1 MTPFRRRLRKLRFFV
16 QAAFVTL
23 VISAAV
29 IVAIAQLALPW
40 LADNP
45 RRIEGWL
52 SERLHRQ
59 VTIGQLS
66 GQWTRAGPRL
76 IFNDLRIRASDSGEA
91 ELRLP
96 RSELAIN
103 LFAAFQKNLAWNEFR
118 VVGLDLALNRAADG
132 QWKLRGLDLDESA
145 DGDTS
150 MGSLGVVVLVD
161 MKLAVRAPSHAI
173 DLDLRIPEL
182 RVVNRGRIT
191 RVLGQVGT
199 ANSASSPLSLVADI
213 DVGDRSGHLYLGAR
227 DLDIGELTGT
237 HAPGGITV
245 VTAKGD
251 LQLWASWQAGQ
262 LNETQLKLALGQ
274 TILQANTEIKVD
286 EKVAVLP
293 RSAFD
298 HLALSARWQRQQTG
312 WRFDL
317 ADFSAGSDNPAGPVG
332 RLVAEYAS
340 AEPASTHVRAST
352 LELGSLGTLAMLS
365 DAVPARLRHWLY
377 LANPQ
382 CAVDALDLRWSSVEE
397 FDVDARVSR
406 FSSRPAAAIPGI
418 DGLAAHLRGD
428 GQAVWL
434 EVPEQQTRIDYPMVF
449 RKPFEFT
456 RFGGDVVAWPDDE
469 GWSVRSHRFDL
480 VGDGFA
486 ASLRGGAGIPRDRT
500 RPSLDLYADISDA
513 NVDAAKLFWPVNVM
527 PATTV
532 EWLDRALDAGQITQ
546 GRALVRGDLDS
557 WPFNDNAGR
566 FEARAELSGL
576 KLDFLPDW
584 PSGESLDASA
594 RFINNG
600 MQVSAREG
608 TSMAI
613 SLDEAEATI
622 ADFHEPV
629 LELSVDAHANGK
641 DLLGYL
647 RATPVGA
654 DHVDYLRGLGIGG
667 KGVAHI
673 DLDVPLKH
681 HEDLTLDG
689 YVDLSAANLDETTWD
704 LHFTDASGRVRFGR
718 NGVLADALETHFDGL
733 PVNLAIAIGS
743 SAKDPDNSF
752 EASLRGVLPAAVAFA
767 KATDLAPAMANF
779 PGQAEWNIDLAIGSE
794 SGAAKGRKA
803 LHLQSD
809 LEGIAINL
817 PAPLGKSADLRLPF
831 TLNLEMPLIG
841 QPFSASLGD
850 ILQIGGRLP
859 GPDTPL
865 AARLDLGP
873 AASTKELPASGMA
886 IAGHAKTFDVGGW
899 IGLFTAG
906 GGGSELLRGIDIDV
920 DELLMAGRSFPN
932 LHLALTPDGETM
944 KIDVAGDSLQGDLSV
959 PSVDLRRRGITAQMQ
974 RVHWPEPLPGNDG
987 AAAALADVAPASI
1000 PPLHLWI
1007 GQLQL
1012 GATNLGE
1019 LRLESSPDG
1028 DAMRIDLLETKSA
1041 AVNLHASGAW
1051 SGTAGDNHSRMVVEL
1066 TAESLGSMLDTF
1078 GFAGII
1084 EGGQTIA
1091 HIDASWPGS
1100 PTAFVLANMNGSL
1113 DVSVQE
1119 GRILDVEPGAGGRL
1133 FGLLSLREIPRRLS
1147 LDFSDLFKSGMSF
1160 NSIKGSFALADGNAR
1175 TSNLHIA
1182 SPAADITIS
1191 GRTGLRDKDYD
1202 QEMIVTPRAGVAL
1215 PVVGALA
1222 GGPVGAAAG
1231 LVVQTL
1237 IGKRINRAARSRYQV
1252 SGSWDKPQITLIGK
1266 DSVRLDED
1274 EATTLEGIGSGAAAS
1289 AAERAAMPDD
1299 PVQAVIDAI
1308 PGARV
1313 APAKRGDRLPAK
1325 ANPPSV
1331 SGSDNA
1337 RKSSPISP

>member
-45 RRIEGWL
+45 QRIEGWL
-52 SERLHRQ
+52 SERLQRK
-59 VTIGQLS
+59 VTIGHLS
-66 GQWTRAGPRL
+66 GQWTQAGPRL
-76 IFNDLRIRASDSGEA
+76 VFEDLRIGASDSGEA

-118 VVGLDLALNRAADG
+118 VVGLDLALSRAADG
-132 QWKLRGLDLDESA
+132 QWKLRGLDL
-145 DGDTS
+145 GDRTGGETS

-182 RVVNRGRIT
+182 RVVNRGSIT

-199 ANSASSPLSLVADI
+199 ANSKASPLSLVADI
-213 DVGDRSGHLYLGAR
+213 DVGDRSGRLYVGGR
-227 DLDIGELTGT
+227 DLDLGELSGT
-237 HAPGGITV
+237 QAPGGIV
-245 VTAKGD
+245 VVAARGD
-251 LQLWASWQAGQ
+251 LQLWAAWQAGQ
-262 LNETQLKLALGQ
+262 LNEMQLKLALGE
-274 TILQANTEIKVD
+274 TILQASSEIKVD
-286 EKVAVLP
+286 DKVAVLP

-298 HLALSARWQRQQTG
+298 HLTLSARWQRQQTG

-317 ADFSAGSDNPAGPVG
+317 ADFSAGPSDGSAEKG
-332 RLVAEYAS
+332 RLIAEYVS
-340 AEPASTHVRAST
+340 ADPASTHVRAST
-352 LELGSLGTLAMLS
+352 LELDSIGTLAMLS
-365 DAVPARLRHWLY
+365 DVVPEHLRHWLY

-382 CAVDALDLRWSSVEE
+382 CAVDALDLRWSSVDD
-397 FDVDARVSR
+397 FDVDAMISR
-406 FSSRPAAAIPGI
+406 FSSRPATAIPGI
-418 DGLAAHLRGD
+418 DRLAARVRGD

-449 RKPFEFT
+449 RKPFEFQ
-456 RFGGDVVAWPDDE
+456 RFGGDVVAWPDEE
-469 GWSVRSHRFDL
+469 GWRVQSHRFDV

-486 ASLRGGAGIPRDRT
+486 ATLHGGAGIQGDGT
-500 RPSLDLYADISDA
+500 RPALDLYAVVSSA

-527 PATTV
+527 PPATV
-532 EWLDRALDAGQITQ
+532 AWLDRALDVGRITE

-557 WPFNDNAGR
+557 WPFDDNAGR

-584 PSGESLDASA
+584 PSGENLDASA

-600 MQVSAREG
+600 MQVSARAG

-613 SLDEAEATI
+613 SLDEADATI

-667 KGVAHI
+667 KGMAHI

-681 HEDLTLDG
+681 HEDLSLDG
-689 YVDLSAANLDETTWD
+689 YVDLSAANLDESTWD
-704 LHFTDASGRVRFGR
+704 LHFTEANGRVRFGR
-718 NGVLADALETHFDGL
+718 SGVLAEVLETQFDGL
-733 PVNLAIAIGS
+733 PVTLGIAVGS
-743 SAKDPDNSF
+743 SAHDPDNSF
-752 EASLRGVLPAAVAFA
+752 EASLRGTLPAAVVFA
-767 KATDLAPAMANF
+767 RATDLAPAVASF
-779 PGQAEWNIDLAIGSE
+779 PGQTEWNIDLAIGSE
-794 SGAAKGRKA
+794 TGPAKGRKA
-803 LHLQSD
+803 LRLQSD
-809 LEGIAINL
+809 LEGIAFNL
-817 PAPLGKSADLRLPF
+817 PAPLGKPADERLPF
-831 TLNLEMPLIG
+831 LLNLEMPLIG

-850 ILQIGGRLP
+850 ILQIAGRLP
-859 GPDTPL
+859 GPDAPL
-865 AARLDLGP
+865 AARLDLGVL
-873 AASTKELPASGMA
+873 ASSKELPASGLV
-886 IAGHAKTFDVGGW
+886 IDGHAKSFDVGGW
-899 IGLFTAG
+899 IGLFSAG
-906 GGGSELLRGIDIDV
+906 GGGGELLRGIDIDV
-920 DELLMAGRSFPN
+920 DDLLMAGRSFPN
-932 LHLALTPDGETM
+932 LHLSLTPDGETM
-944 KIDVAGDSLQGDLSV
+944 KIDVAGDSLQGNLGV

-974 RVHWPEPLPGNDG
+974 RVHWPDPLPGKEDG
-987 AAAALADVAPASI
+987 AAALADVAPASI

-1019 LRLESSPDG
+1019 MRLESYPEDDG
-1028 DAMRIDLLETKSA
+1028 MRIDLLETKSPN
-1041 AVNLHASGAW
+1041 VDLRASGAW
-1051 SGTAGDNHSRMVVEL
+1051 SGTAGDNQSRMVVEL

-1100 PTAFVLANMNGSL
+1100 PTAFVLANMTGSL

-1133 FGLLSLREIPRRLS
+1133 FGLMSLREIPRRLS

-1175 TSNLHIA
+1175 TSNVHIA

-1237 IGKRINRAARSRYQV
+1237 IGKKINRAARSRYQV
-1252 SGSWDKPQITLIGK
+1252 TGSWDKPQITLIGK
-1266 DSVRLDED
+1266 DSIRPDED
-1274 EATTLEGIGSGAAAS
+1274 DAAAVDDNGT
-1289 AAERAAMPDD
+1289 AANAGNQALAPAD

-1308 PGARV
+1308 PGFREV
-1313 APAKRGDRLPAK
+1313 PAQ
-1325 ANPPSV
+1325 
-1331 SGSDNA
+1331 GSDVPRLNA
-1337 RKSSPISP
+1337 DPTPDPGKNDT